1 MEPTF
6 FAHNEDEI
14 MAINRDDVVGSNL
27 SVPHCIKLLLALDST
42 NAVVGITRVAP
53 ANVGVLG
60 GVSAEMV
67 FSCKLGTLQDSGLDD
82 IL

>member
-6 FAHNEDEI
+6 FAHNEGEV

-27 SVPHCIKLLLALDST
+27 SVPHCIKLLLALDFT
-42 NAVVGITRVAP
+42 NAVVGITLVAP

-60 GVSAEMV
+60 TVSPEMI
-67 FSCKLGTLQDSGLDD
+67 FSSKLGTLQDSGRDD